1 MEQSLRAPEPLVTNG
16 DDLTVGKLIRL
27 LQGGGGS
34 SSGHLLLE
42 VKSNIAEFLLDVP
55 DNLPLGSG
63 GERVATLGEDLH
75 EVVGELTPSQIQSED
90 GVREGI
96 SLIDGDSVGN
106 TVTRVHHNTGGTT
119 RGVKGE
125 DGLDGDVH
133 GRGVE
138 SFEHDLGHFLPVGL
152 GVQWGLSEEDWVFL
166 RSNTEFIVEGV
177 MPDLFHIIQVGDNSV
192 LDWVLQGQD
201 TPLGLGLVTYIG
213 VLLSHTDHDTLVP
226 GASDDGWEDGP
237 GCVVTGETGLAH
249 TGSIINYESS

>member
-16 DDLTVGKLIRL
+16 DDLTVRELIRL
-27 LQGGGGS
+27 LKRGGGS

-63 GERVATLGEDLH
+63 GEGVATLGEDLH

-119 RGVKGE
+119 RGVQGE
-125 DGLDGDVH
+125 DSL
-133 GRGVE
+133 
-138 SFEHDLGHFLPVGL
+138 
-152 GVQWGLSEEDWVFL
+152 
-166 RSNTEFIVEGV
+166 
-177 MPDLFHIIQVGDNSV
+177 
-192 LDWVLQGQD
+192 
-201 TPLGLGLVTYIG
+201 
-213 VLLSHTDHDTLVP
+213 
-226 GASDDGWEDGP
+226 
-237 GCVVTGETGLAH
+237 
-249 TGSIINYESS
+249 